1 MPEQVVNK
9 TEQIALLRFPEIA
22 IALSLLFPA

>member
-9 TEQIALLRFPEIA
+9 TEQIALLRFQEIA